1 MTVPFPFNVR
11 TAAGVMGICGGGRA
25 VCVLGLVPIRA
36 RSSPGT
42 RTTMAG
48 FSSKATSGG
57 TASGSWPPCSRLCAA
72 SLGDSS
78 VSVRLFIGL
87 FGTRILMPDLARS
100 ILRRSALTVGAAG
113 GAAVGAVSVT
123 VLVTPV
129 LLTPAERLPF
139 CCCVSLLCG
148 ECCAG

>member
-42 RTTMAG
+42 RTAPVG

-87 FGTRILMPDLARS
+87 FGTRILMPVFVRS
-100 ILRRSALTVGAAG
+100 ILRRSVLIV
-113 GAAVGAVSVT
+113 GAAVGAAVGTVSVT
-123 VLVTPV
+123 VPVMAVLVM
-129 LLTPAERLPF
+129 PAERLFF
-139 CCCVSLLCG
+139 CCCASLLFG